1 MPNQFQNVA
10 FPLSHQMEDTYKP
23 VIESKNLK
31 NKIKIRL
38 SVGQKQK
45 KLFFLCNDQNP
56 QSYVL
61 SYKIRCT
68 LYFG

>member
-38 SVGQKQK
+38 SVGQKK
-45 KLFFLCNDQNP
+45 KTFFPLQ
-56 QSYVL
+56 
-61 SYKIRCT
+61 
-68 LYFG
+68 

>member
-31 NKIKIRL
+31 NNIKIRL

-45 KLFFLCNDQNP
+45 KNFF
-56 QSYVL
+56 S
-61 SYKIRCT
+61 SAMTKILKVT
-68 LYFG
+68 YYHTK

>member
-38 SVGQKQK
+38 SKNK

>member
-23 VIESKNLK
+23 VIEGKNLK

-45 KLFFLCNDQNP
+45 KPFFPLQ
-56 QSYVL
+56 
-61 SYKIRCT
+61 
-68 LYFG
+68 

>member
-38 SVGQKQK
+38 SVGQKK
-45 KLFFLCNDQNP
+45 NFF
-56 QSYVL
+56 S
-61 SYKIRCT
+61 SAMTKILKVT
-68 LYFG
+68 YYHTK

>member
-38 SVGQKQK
+38 SVGQNETKN
-45 KLFFLCNDQNP
+45 FF
-56 QSYVL
+56 S
-61 SYKIRCT
+61 SAMTKILKVT
-68 LYFG
+68 YYHTK